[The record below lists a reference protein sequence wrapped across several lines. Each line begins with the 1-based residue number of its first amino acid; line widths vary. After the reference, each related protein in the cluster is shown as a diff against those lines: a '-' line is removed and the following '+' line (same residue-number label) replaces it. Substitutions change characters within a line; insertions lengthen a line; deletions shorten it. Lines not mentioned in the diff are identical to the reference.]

1 MTTDLQRLAAHE
13 WSGNLGSEY
22 IWVPKLSHYTSCRKR
37 RGKRREKNRRGKGGV
52 KGWTGQR
59 KGKRGWTFVSFG
71 TQCKKKDK
79 EKGQR
84 FLG

>member
-1 MTTDLQRLAAHE
+1 MQE
-13 WSGNLGSEY
+13 EE
-22 IWVPKLSHYTSCRKR
+22 RKE
-37 RGKRREKNRRGKGGV
+37 KRKKNGRGKGGV